1 MFNDPG
7 LHRCYAMLN
16 ALNEWLSTLFSIDE
30 QTVGQLVTTF
40 LVIFG
45 LWVGRRLIMRAVKR
59 QTDDIR
65 VRYRWAKVSTYVVV
79 TIGLPLVALIWVADL
94 GGLGTFIGLL
104 SAGLVVALRDLIVNM
119 AGWLYIFWKR
129 PIFVGDRIQ
138 VNEHA
143 GDVIDFSLLQF
154 TILEIGNWVDAD
166 QSTGRLIH
174 LPNRLVFETALA
186 NYTHG
191 FPFIWNEV
199 NVLVTFESNWRKL
212 KRLLAEIAEEHVDM
226 LNEKAQRSVREAA
239 SRYMIFYRNL
249 TPVVYTDVKDSG
261 IQLTLRYL
269 CEPRRRRG
277 IETAVWESILDAIDR
292 EPDLEL
298 AYPTVRVYKRG
309 EGESP

>member
-1 MFNDPG
+1 
-7 LHRCYAMLN
+7 MLD
-16 ALNEWLSTLFSIDE
+16 ALNEWLSHLFSVDE
-30 QTVGQLVTTF
+30 QTVKQLVTTF
-40 LVIFG
+40 LTIAG
-45 LWVGRRLIMRAVKR
+45 LWLGRLIVLRAVKR
-59 QTDDIR
+59 QTDDVR

-79 TIGLPLVALIWVADL
+79 AIAVPLVALIWIADL
-94 GGLGTFIGLL
+94 GALGTFVGLV
-104 SAGLVVALRDLIVNM
+104 SAGLVVALRDLILNM
-119 AGWLYIFWKR
+119 AGWLYIFIKR
-129 PIFVGDRIQ
+129 PIFVGDRIE
-138 VNEHA
+138 VTDHA

-166 QSTGRLIH
+166 QSTGRIIH

-191 FPFIWNEV
+191 FPFIWNEI

-212 KRLLAEIAEEHVDM
+212 KRILAEIAEEHVDL

-277 IETAVWESILDAIDR
+277 IETAVWEAILDAIDR
-292 EPDLEL
+292 EPDLDL
-298 AYPTVRVYKRG
+298 AYPTIRVFRRN
-309 EGESP
+309 EGGPEASA

>member
-1 MFNDPG
+1 
-7 LHRCYAMLN
+7 MLD
-16 ALNEWLSTLFSIDE
+16 ALNEGVSQLFAIDEATVKQLFS
-30 QTVGQLVTTF
+30 TF
-40 LVIFG
+40 LIIFG
-45 LWVGRRLIMRAVKR
+45 LWLGRRLVLRAVKR
-59 QTDDIR
+59 QTDDVR

-79 TIGLPLVALIWVADL
+79 AIAIPLIGMIWVADL
-94 GGLGTFIGLL
+94 SAFGTFLGLV
-104 SAGLVVALRDLIVNM
+104 SAGLVVALRDLILNM

-129 PIFVGDRIQ
+129 PIFVGDRVQ

-166 QSTGRLIH
+166 QSTGRIIH

-191 FPFIWNEV
+191 FPFIWNEI

-212 KRLLAEIAEEHVDM
+212 KRQLAEIAEEHVDL

-277 IETAVWESILDAIDR
+277 IETAVWEEILDTIER
-292 EPDLEL
+292 EPDLDL
-298 AYPTVRVYKRG
+298 AYPTVRVYRRG
-309 EGESP
+309 EDSDESA

>member
-1 MFNDPG
+1 
-7 LHRCYAMLN
+7 MLD
-16 ALNEWLSTLFSIDE
+16 ALNEGVSQLFAIDEVTVKQLFS
-30 QTVGQLVTTF
+30 TF
-40 LVIFG
+40 LIIFG
-45 LWVGRRLIMRAVKR
+45 LWLGRRLVLRAVKR
-59 QTDDIR
+59 QTDDVR

-79 TIGLPLVALIWVADL
+79 AIAIPLIGMIWVADL
-94 GGLGTFIGLL
+94 SAFGTFLGLV
-104 SAGLVVALRDLIVNM
+104 SAGLVVALRDLILNM

-129 PIFVGDRIQ
+129 PIFVGDRVQ

-166 QSTGRLIH
+166 QSTGRIIH

-191 FPFIWNEV
+191 FPFIWNEI

-212 KRLLAEIAEEHVDM
+212 KRQLAEIAEEHVDL

-277 IETAVWESILDAIDR
+277 IETAVWEEILDTIER
-292 EPDLEL
+292 EPDLDL
-298 AYPTVRVYKRG
+298 AYPTVRVYRRG
-309 EGESP
+309 EDSGDSA

>member
-1 MFNDPG
+1 
-7 LHRCYAMLN
+7 MLD
-16 ALNEWLSTLFSIDE
+16 ALNEWVSQLFAIDEVTVKQLFS
-30 QTVGQLVTTF
+30 TF
-40 LVIFG
+40 LIIFG
-45 LWVGRRLIMRAVKR
+45 LWLGRRLVLRAVKR
-59 QTDDIR
+59 QTDDVR
-65 VRYRWAKVSTYVVV
+65 VRYRWAKVSTYVIVAIAIPL
-79 TIGLPLVALIWVADL
+79 IGMIWVADL
-94 GGLGTFIGLL
+94 SAFGTFLGLV
-104 SAGLVVALRDLIVNM
+104 SAGLVVALRDLILNM

-129 PIFVGDRIQ
+129 PIFVGDRVQ

-166 QSTGRLIH
+166 QSTGRIIH

-191 FPFIWNEV
+191 FPFIWNEI

-212 KRLLAEIAEEHVDM
+212 KRQLAEIAEEHVDL

-277 IETAVWESILDAIDR
+277 IETAVWEEILDTIER
-292 EPDLEL
+292 ESDLDL
-298 AYPTVRVYKRG
+298 AYPTVRVYRRG
-309 EGESP
+309 EDSDDSA

>member
-1 MFNDPG
+1 
-7 LHRCYAMLN
+7 MLD
-16 ALNEWLSTLFSIDE
+16 ALNEGVSQLFAIDEATVKQLFS
-30 QTVGQLVTTF
+30 TF
-40 LVIFG
+40 LIIFG
-45 LWVGRRLIMRAVKR
+45 LWLGRRLVLRAVKR
-59 QTDDIR
+59 QTDDVR

-79 TIGLPLVALIWVADL
+79 AIAIPLIGMIWVADL
-94 GGLGTFIGLL
+94 SAFGTFLGLV
-104 SAGLVVALRDLIVNM
+104 SAGLVVALRDLILNM

-129 PIFVGDRIQ
+129 PIFVGDRVQ

-166 QSTGRLIH
+166 QSTGRIIH

-191 FPFIWNEV
+191 FPFIWNEI

-212 KRLLAEIAEEHVDM
+212 KRQLAEIAEEHVDL

-277 IETAVWESILDAIDR
+277 IETAVWEEILDTIER
-292 EPDLEL
+292 EPDLDL
-298 AYPTVRVYKRG
+298 AYPTVRVYRRG
-309 EGESP
+309 EDSDDSA

>member
-1 MFNDPG
+1 M
-7 LHRCYAMLN
+7 LH
-16 ALNEWLSTLFSIDE
+16 ALNEWLSNLFAVDE
-30 QTVGQLVTTF
+30 QTVKQLLTTA
-40 LVIFG
+40 LAIVG
-45 LWVGRRLIMRAVKR
+45 LWLGRRIVLRAVKR

-65 VRYRWAKVSTYVVV
+65 VRYRWAKVSTYIVVA
-79 TIGLPLVALIWVADL
+79 IGIPLVALIWIADL
-94 GGLGTFIGLL
+94 GALSTFLGLV
-104 SAGLVVALRDLIVNM
+104 SAGLVVALRDLILNM
-119 AGWLYIFWKR
+119 AGWLYIFMKR

-166 QSTGRLIH
+166 QSTGRIIH
-174 LPNRLVFETALA
+174 LPNRLVFETAVA

-191 FPFIWNEV
+191 FPFIWNEI
-199 NVLVTFESNWRKL
+199 NVLITFESNWRKL

-261 IQLTLRYL
+261 VQLTLRFL

-277 IETAVWESILDAIDR
+277 IETAVWEAILDTIDR
-292 EPDLEL
+292 EPDLDL
-298 AYPTVRVYKRG
+298 AYPTMRIYKAG
-309 EGESP
+309 EANSPQAT